1 MQILLGIHV
10 TLALG
15 LTLCAGAL
23 LSGRRGALWPSAVL
37 ALGVAVTGGAL
48 VHDFKPGGWVAAGVV
63 SVLIVLV
70 TLALM
75 WRVPDARVTR
85 AGRRSLAPVV
95 LAAAYVM
102 AARPHSALAVALPA
116 AALALGVAIEAV
128 TSGRA

>member
-1 MQILLGIHV
+1 MSGMQILLGIHV

-23 LSGRRGALWPSAVL
+23 VSGRRGALWPSAVL
-37 ALGVAVTGGAL
+37 AVGVAVTGGAL

-85 AGRRSLAPVV
+85 AGLAPVV

-116 AALALGVAIEAV
+116 AVLALGVAIEAV
-128 TSGRA
+128 TSGRV